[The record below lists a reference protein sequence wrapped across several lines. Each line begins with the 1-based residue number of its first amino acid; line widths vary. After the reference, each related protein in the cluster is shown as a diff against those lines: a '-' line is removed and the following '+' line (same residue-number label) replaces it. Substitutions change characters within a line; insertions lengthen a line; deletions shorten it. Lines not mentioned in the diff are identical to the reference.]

1 MDDRDFARN
10 RAEEYGYDV
19 WESFIVPPFYRE
31 IESLRTNKPLI
42 VEGGRGSG
50 KTMLLRYWC
59 HQTQFSESRTEIP
72 DSALKKI
79 GIYWKMDTQFAAFML
94 FRNYDEEIWNRAFS
108 YWSVL
113 TISLSIL
120 DSLKSVAMSHYPRF
134 NKENLDEMRFSGL
147 NGYDENIPESYNELI
162 AYLTKRRQ
170 HFESWVNSIP
180 SPPTFNFLPYE
191 FIVDL
196 ANCIKKGHEVFKET
210 VFDIFIDEY
219 ENLQV
224 NQMHIINTR
233 IKHSE
238 IPIIYNVAMKRNAL
252 VTPETL
258 GNESIVVVNDY
269 RKIQLDELVEEHFK
283 VFAPEIFLWKLKKD
297 KEVPTLVEKE
307 ELFSYDDAVFEKRKS
322 EKYRRD
328 LGRCMNTIFPG
339 MTEKEVA
346 ALMLEDSV
354 FKNRIAA
361 ELRKKHIQDQDVETI
376 MNSKPECVVVF
387 PSLLE
392 RASFNLEDTLM
403 ELAKYNEGKKSKF
416 DDIIHNSL
424 FGCILYQY
432 GSLNRTCPLYAGFGS
447 FITMSKDNL
456 RHFLELC
463 YHSYLR
469 KGQNDNVSIAT
480 QCITVKMV
488 SEDMVSEIK
497 SLGRRS
503 NELYTFAL
511 RLGSLFETSR
521 KKPSQSEPEQNQF
534 NIVGPLQ
541 SNDTESLLRELVK
554 WSVLYESK
562 LTKQKA
568 DENGVEYLFNP
579 IYAPYFGISYR
590 KKRRVPFSLKDFE
603 ILAFGDELKYKSLV
617 LRKTKFNGDEYS
629 RERSLFDL

>member
-19 WESFIVPPFYRE
+19 WESFIIPPFYRE
-31 IESLRTNKPLI
+31 IESLRTNKPII

-50 KTMLLRYWC
+50 KTMLLRFWC
-59 HQTQFSESRTEIP
+59 HQTQFSIHRAEIP

-79 GIYWKMDTQFAAFML
+79 GIYWKMDTQFAAFMQ
-94 FRNYDEEIWNRAFS
+94 FRNFEEEIWNRAFS

-120 DSLKSVAMSHYPRF
+120 DSLKSVAKSHYAKFSEEDLARMIF
-134 NKENLDEMRFSGL
+134 SRLD
-147 NGYDENIPESYNELI
+147 GYDENIPESYNELL
-162 AYLTKRRQ
+162 AYLIKRRQ
-170 HFESWVNSIP
+170 QFESWVNNIP
-180 SPPTFNFLPYE
+180 SMPPINFLPYE

-196 ANCIKKGHEVFKET
+196 ANCIRNGNEVFRDT
-210 VFDIFIDEY
+210 IFDIFIDEY

-297 KEVPTLVEKE
+297 KDVPTLVEKN
-307 ELFSYDDAVFEKRKS
+307 ELFSYDDTVFEKRKS

-346 ALMLEDSV
+346 ALMIEDSV
-354 FKNRIAA
+354 FRNRIIS
-361 ELRKKHIQDQDVETI
+361 ELKKKRIHDAVIKTI
-376 MNSKPECVVVF
+376 MKSKPECVVVF

-392 RASFNLEDTLM
+392 RASFNLEDTLI
-403 ELAKYNEGKKSKF
+403 ELSKYNEDKKSKF

-469 KGQNDNVSIAT
+469 KGQEANVSIPT

-488 SEDMVSEIK
+488 SDDMVSEIK

-511 RLGSLFETSR
+511 RLGTLFETSR

-534 NIVGPLQ
+534 NIVGPLH
-541 SNDTESLLRELVK
+541 SVETDSLLRELVK

-590 KKRRVPFSLKDFE
+590 KKRRIPFSLNDFE
-603 ILAFGDELKYKSLV
+603 ILAFGDEIKFKSLV
-617 LRKTKFNGDEYS
+617 VRKTKCYGNEYS
-629 RERSLFDL
+629 RERSLFDF

>member
-59 HQTQFSESRTEIP
+59 HQTQFSIHRAEIP
-72 DSALKKI
+72 DSALNKI

-94 FRNYDEEIWNRAFS
+94 FRNYEEEIWNRVFS

-120 DSLKSVAMSHYPRF
+120 DSLKSIAESHYAKF
-134 NKENLDEMRFSGL
+134 NEEDLVRMNFSGL
-147 NGYDENIPESYNELI
+147 NGYDEKIPNSYEELI

-170 HFESWVNSIP
+170 QFESWVNSIP
-180 SPPTFNFLPYE
+180 SLPTINFLPYE

-196 ANCIKKGHEVFKET
+196 ANCIKKGNEVFKDT
-210 VFDIFIDEY
+210 IFDIFIDEY

-224 NQMHIINTR
+224 NQMQIINTR

-238 IPIIYNVAMKRNAL
+238 IPIIYNVAMKHNAL

-269 RKIQLDELVEEHFK
+269 RKIPLDEYVEEYFK
-283 VFAPEIFLWKLKKD
+283 IFAPEIFLWKLKKD
-297 KEVPTLVEKE
+297 KEVPTLVEKD
-307 ELFSYDDAVFEKRKS
+307 ELFGYDDSVFEKRRS
-322 EKYRRD
+322 EVYRRD
-328 LGRCMNTIFPG
+328 LGRSMNAIFPG

-346 ALMLEDSV
+346 TLMIEDSI
-354 FKNRIAA
+354 FRNRIAK
-361 ELRKKHIQDQDVETI
+361 ELRKKGLDSEVVEKI
-376 MNSKPECVVVF
+376 MSSKPECAVVF

-392 RASFNLEDTLM
+392 RTNFNLEDALI
-403 ELAKYNEGKKSKF
+403 ELSKYNNGEKSKF

-432 GSLNRTCPLYAGFGS
+432 GSLKRTCPLYAGFGS
-447 FITMSKDNL
+447 FITMSKDNI

-469 KGQNDNVSIAT
+469 KGPENYVTIPT
-480 QCITVKMV
+480 QCISVKMV
-488 SEDMVSEIK
+488 SDDMLSEIK

-511 RLGSLFETSR
+511 RIGTLFETLR

-534 NIVGPLQ
+534 NIVG
-541 SNDTESLLRELVK
+541 SIENYKIESLLRELVK

-562 LTKQKA
+562 LTKQKT
-568 DENGVEYLFNP
+568 DENGIEYLLNP

-590 KKRRVPFSLKDFE
+590 KKRRVPLSLVDFE
-603 ILAFGDELKYKSLV
+603 ILAFGEEAKYKNLV
-617 LRKTKFNGDEYS
+617 VRKTNFHDDENS
-629 RERSLFDL
+629 GERSLFDL

>member
-31 IESLRTNKPLI
+31 IESLRTNKPII

-59 HQTQFSESRTEIP
+59 HQSQFSTHRTDIP
-72 DSALKKI
+72 DSALNKI
-79 GIYWKMDTQFAAFML
+79 GIYWKMDTQFAAFMQ
-94 FRNYDEEIWNRAFS
+94 FRNYEKDIWNRAFS

-120 DSLKSVAMSHYPRF
+120 DSLKSVARSNYAKF
-134 NKENLDEMRFSGL
+134 NEEDLLEMRFSGL
-147 NGYDENIPESYNELI
+147 DGYDKDIPENYNELI
-162 AYLTKRRQ
+162 AFLNRRRQ
-170 HFESWVNSIP
+170 QFESWVNSIP
-180 SPPTFNFLPYE
+180 TQPSISFLPFE

-196 ANCIKKGHEVFKET
+196 ANCIRNGNVVFKDT

-224 NQMHIINTR
+224 NQMQIINTR

-269 RKIQLDELVEEHFK
+269 RKIPLDEYVEEHFK

-307 ELFSYDDAVFEKRKS
+307 ELFSYEEAVFEKRKS

-328 LGRCMNTIFPG
+328 IGKCMSAIFPG

-346 ALMLEDSV
+346 ALMLEDAV
-354 FKNRIAA
+354 FRNRIVT
-361 ELRKKHIQDQDVETI
+361 ELKRKHLQDETIEKI
-376 MNSKPECVVVF
+376 MNSRPECVVVF
-387 PSLLE
+387 PSLVE
-392 RASFNLEDTLM
+392 RVSFNLEETM
-403 ELAKYNEGKKSKF
+403 IELSKYNEGGKSKF
-416 DDIIHNSL
+416 EDIIHNSL
-424 FGCILYQY
+424 FGCILHQY
-432 GSLNRTCPLYAGFGS
+432 GSLNRICPLYAGYCS

-469 KGQNDNVSIAT
+469 KGQENSVGIST
-480 QCITVKMV
+480 QCISVKMV
-488 SEDMVSEIK
+488 SDDMVSEIK

-511 RLGSLFETSR
+511 RLGTLFETSR
-521 KKPSQSEPEQNQF
+521 KKTSQSEPEQNQF
-534 NIVGPLQ
+534 NIVGPLK
-541 SNDTESLLRELVK
+541 NDETVFLLRELVK

-562 LTKQKA
+562 LTKQKSA
-568 DENGVEYLFNP
+568 ENGVEYLFNP

-590 KKRRVPFSLKDFE
+590 KKRRVSLSLADFQ
-603 ILAFGDELKYKSLV
+603 ILAFGDEEKYKSLV
-617 LRKTKFNGDEYS
+617 LRKTKFSGDENS
-629 RERSLFDL
+629 REPSLFDL

>member
-19 WESFIVPPFYRE
+19 WDSFIVPPFYRE
-31 IESLRTNKPLI
+31 IESLRTNKPII

-59 HQTQFSESRTEIP
+59 HQSQFSTHRAEIP
-72 DSALKKI
+72 DSALNKI

-94 FRNYDEEIWNRAFS
+94 FRDYEEDIWNRAFS

-113 TISLSIL
+113 TMSLSIL
-120 DSLKSVAMSHYPRF
+120 DSLKSVAKSNYDRF
-134 NKENLDEMRFSGL
+134 NENDLSEMKFSGL
-147 NGYDENIPESYNELI
+147 DGYDEGIPESYHELI
-162 AYLTKRRQ
+162 AFLTKRRQ
-170 HFESWVNSIP
+170 QFESWVNSIP
-180 SPPTFNFLPYE
+180 TLPAINFLPFE
-191 FIVDL
+191 FVVDM
-196 ANCIKKGHEVFKET
+196 ANCIRNGNEVFKDT

-219 ENLQV
+219 ENLQT
-224 NQMHIINTR
+224 NQMQIINTR

-269 RKIQLDELVEEHFK
+269 RKIPLDELVEEHFK

-297 KEVPTLVEKE
+297 KEVPTLVEKD
-307 ELFSYDDAVFEKRKS
+307 ELFSHDDVIFEKRKS

-328 LGRCMNTIFPG
+328 IGKCMNEIFPG
-339 MTEKEVA
+339 VTEKEVA
-346 ALMLEDSV
+346 NQMIEDNV
-354 FKNRIAA
+354 FRNRIIS
-361 ELRKKHIQDQDVETI
+361 ELKQKHLSDEILEKVMT
-376 MNSKPECVVVF
+376 SKPECAVVF
-387 PSLLE
+387 PSLME
-392 RASFNLEDTLM
+392 RASFNLDDTLT
-403 ELAKYNEGKKSKF
+403 ELSKYNEGIKSKF

-432 GSLNRTCPLYAGFGS
+432 GSLNRICPLYAGFGS

-469 KGQNDNVSIAT
+469 KGQEKSVSIPT
-480 QCITVKMV
+480 QCISVKMV
-488 SEDMVSEIK
+488 SDDMVSEIK

-511 RLGSLFETSR
+511 RLGTLFETSR

-534 NIVGPLQ
+534 NIVGPLK
-541 SNDTESLLRELVK
+541 NDETELLLRELIK

-590 KKRRVPFSLKDFE
+590 KKRRVSLSLTDFR
-603 ILAFGDELKYKSLV
+603 ILAFGDENKYKNLV
-617 LRKTKFNGDEYS
+617 LRKTKYCGDENS
-629 RERSLFDL
+629 RERSLFDF

>member
-19 WESFIVPPFYRE
+19 WDSFIVPPFYRE
-31 IESLRTNKPLI
+31 IESLRTNKPII

-59 HQTQFSESRTEIP
+59 HQSQFSVKRDVIP

-94 FRNYDEEIWNRAFS
+94 FRNFEEEIWNRVFS

-120 DSLKSVAMSHYPRF
+120 DALKSVAKSKYAKF
-134 NKENLDEMRFSGL
+134 NVDDLSKINFSGL
-147 NGYDENIPESYNELI
+147 DGYDETIPDSYYELI

-170 HFESWVNSIP
+170 QFESWVNSIP
-180 SPPTFNFLPYE
+180 TKPTINFLPFE

-196 ANCIKKGHEVFKET
+196 AGCIKNGNQVFKDT

-219 ENLQV
+219 ENLQL
-224 NQMHIINTR
+224 NQMKIINTR

-238 IPIIYNVAMKRNAL
+238 IPIIYNVAMKHNAL

-269 RKIQLDELVEEHFK
+269 RKIPLDEWVEEYFN

-297 KEVPTLVEKE
+297 KEVPTFVEKE
-307 ELFSYDDAVFEKRKS
+307 ELFSYDDAIFEKRKS
-322 EKYRRD
+322 DKYRRE
-328 LGRCMNTIFPG
+328 LGRSMNAIFPG

-346 ALMLEDSV
+346 SQMVKDSV
-354 FKNRIAA
+354 VRNRIIT
-361 ELRKKHIQDQDVETI
+361 ELKKKKMQDDVIVKI
-376 MNSKPECVVVF
+376 MNSKPECIVVF
-387 PSLLE
+387 PSLIE
-392 RASFNLEDTLM
+392 RAHFDLSETLV
-403 ELAKYNEGKKSKF
+403 ELSKYNNGKKSKL

-432 GSLNRTCPLYAGFGS
+432 GSLNRICPLYAGYGS

-469 KGQNDNVSIAT
+469 KGQEEYVRIPI
-480 QCITVKMV
+480 QCMSVKMV
-488 SEDMVSEIK
+488 SEDMVLEIK

-511 RLGSLFETSR
+511 RLGTLFETTR

-534 NIVGPLQ
+534 NIVGPFN
-541 SNDTESLLRELVK
+541 SDETESLLRELVK
-554 WSVLYESK
+554 WSVLYEYK
-562 LTKQKA
+562 LTKQKS

-590 KKRRVPFSLKDFE
+590 KKRRVPLSLADFN
-603 ILAFGDELKYKSLV
+603 ILAFGEEDKYKKLV
-617 LRKTKFNGDEYS
+617 LRKTKYFGDENS
-629 RERSLFDL
+629 RERSLFDF

>member
-31 IESLRTNKPLI
+31 IESFRTNKPII

-59 HQTQFSESRTEIP
+59 HQSQFSIHRTDIP
-72 DSALKKI
+72 DSALSKI

-94 FRNYDEEIWNRAFS
+94 FRNYEKDIWNRAFS

-120 DSLKSVAMSHYPRF
+120 DSLKSVAKSNYAKFNEEDLLAMS
-134 NKENLDEMRFSGL
+134 FSGL
-147 NGYDENIPESYNELI
+147 DGYDEDIPETYYELL
-162 AYLTKRRQ
+162 AFLNRRRQ
-170 HFESWVNSIP
+170 QFESWVNSIP
-180 SPPTFNFLPYE
+180 TQPSINFLPYE

-196 ANCIKKGHEVFKET
+196 ANCIRNGNMVFKDT

-258 GNESIVVVNDY
+258 GSESIVVVNDY
-269 RKIQLDELVEEHFK
+269 RKIPLDEYVEEHFK
-283 VFAPEIFLWKLKKD
+283 VFASEIFLWKLKKD
-297 KEVPTLVEKE
+297 KEVPTLVEKD
-307 ELFSYDDAVFEKRKS
+307 ELFSFDDAVFEKRKS
-322 EKYRRD
+322 YNYRRN
-328 LGRCMNTIFPG
+328 LGKCMNSIFPG

-354 FKNRIAA
+354 FRNRIVS
-361 ELRKKHIQDQDVETI
+361 ELRKKQLRDDIIETV
-376 MNSKPECVVVF
+376 MHSKPECVVVF
-387 PSLLE
+387 PSLVE
-392 RASFNLEDTLM
+392 RVSFNLEETM
-403 ELAKYNEGKKSKF
+403 RELSKYNAGEKSKF

-432 GSLNRTCPLYAGFGS
+432 GSLNRICPLYAGYGS

-469 KGQNDNVSIAT
+469 KGQDNSVSIPT

-488 SEDMVSEIK
+488 SDDMVSEIK

-511 RLGSLFETSR
+511 RLGTLFETSR

-534 NIVGPLQ
+534 NIVGPLT
-541 SNDTESLLRELVK
+541 NDDTEFLLRELVK

-562 LTKQKA
+562 LTKQKS

-590 KKRRVPFSLKDFE
+590 KKRRVPLSLADFQ
-603 ILAFGDELKYKSLV
+603 ILAFGDEEKYKNLL
-617 LRKTKFNGDEYS
+617 LRKTKFNGDENS

>member
-1 MDDRDFARN
+1 MDDRDFAKN

-31 IESLRTNKPLI
+31 IESLRTNKPII

-59 HQTQFSESRTEIP
+59 HQTQFSVHRTVIP
-72 DSALKKI
+72 DSALYKI

-94 FRNYDEEIWNRAFS
+94 FRNYEEEIWNRAFS

-120 DSLKSVAMSHYPRF
+120 DSLKSVAKSNYAKF
-134 NKENLDEMRFSGL
+134 NEEDLTKMRFSGL
-147 NGYDENIPESYNELI
+147 DGYDENIPESYNQLI
-162 AYLTKRRQ
+162 AFLTKRRQ
-170 HFESWVNSIP
+170 QFESWVNNIP
-180 SPPTFNFLPYE
+180 SLPTNNFLPYE

-196 ANCIKKGHEVFKET
+196 ANCIRKGNEVFKDT

-238 IPIIYNVAMKRNAL
+238 IPIIYNVAMKRNAF
-252 VTPETL
+252 VTTETL

-269 RKIQLDELVEEHFK
+269 RKIPLDELVEENFRI
-283 VFAPEIFLWKLKKD
+283 FAPEIFLWKLKKD
-297 KEVPTLVEKE
+297 KEVPTLVEKD

-328 LGRCMNTIFPG
+328 LGKCMNMIFPG
-339 MTEKEVA
+339 MTEKEIA
-346 ALMLEDSV
+346 AIMIEDGV
-354 FKNRIAA
+354 FRNRITS
-361 ELRKKHIQDQDVETI
+361 ELKKKHLPNEVIEMI

-387 PSLLE
+387 PSLME
-392 RASFNLEDTLM
+392 RATFNLENTLI
-403 ELAKYNEGKKSKF
+403 ELSKYNEAKESKF

-432 GSLNRTCPLYAGFGS
+432 GSLNRICPLYAGFDS

-469 KGQNDNVSIAT
+469 KGQNASASIPT
-480 QCITVKMV
+480 QCISVKMV
-488 SEDMVSEIK
+488 SDDMVSEIK

-511 RLGSLFETSR
+511 RLGTLFETYR
-521 KKPSQSEPEQNQF
+521 KKSSQSEPEQNQF
-534 NIVGPLQ
+534 NIVGPIN
-541 SNDTESLLRELVK
+541 SDETESLLRELVK

-568 DENGVEYLFNP
+568 DENGIEYLFNP

-590 KKRRVPFSLKDFE
+590 KKRRVSLSLADFE
-603 ILAFGDELKYKSLV
+603 ILAFGDEIKYKGLV
-617 LRKTKFNGDEYS
+617 IRKTKFHGDENS
-629 RERSLFDL
+629 REQSLFDF